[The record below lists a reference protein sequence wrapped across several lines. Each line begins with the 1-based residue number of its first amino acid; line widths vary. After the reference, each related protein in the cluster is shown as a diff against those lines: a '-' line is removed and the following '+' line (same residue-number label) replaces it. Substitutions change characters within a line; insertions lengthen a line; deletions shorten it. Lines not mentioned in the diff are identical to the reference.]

1 MPRLKKRA
9 ATETSAASPAQSS
22 AFGLLRRNEMLRG
35 SFEGLPTAKVGR
47 RRPERGARARALSPS
62 AGRGGAET
70 RS

>member
-47 RRPERGARARALSPS
+47 RRPERRARRSRDPKLEPW
-62 AGRGGAET
+62 GGAP
-70 RS
+70 RQ